1 MTDITTTG
9 CGKKSAVALGFFDGL
24 HLGHIEVIKRALA
37 KDGLCSVVFTFNNN
51 TMLPKFKERQDI
63 ISYELKREFLSKIGL
78 DCIFAP
84 DFADLRELCPKE
96 FVDEILVKKL
106 NAGFVAC
113 GYDFRFA
120 KGGSADAVDL
130 ARLCAERNIEVSVV
144 PAVKING
151 EPVSSTAIRRLIR
164 EGDIKAA
171 NELLGY
177 ELTYD
182 SEVIRGKQ
190 NGRKM
195 GFPTINQVLP
205 WDMVLPK
212 NGVYK
217 SWTILK
223 GHNFPSVTNI
233 GVKPTIAL
241 EAGEQRTPLMETHII
256 GYSGN
261 LYGQR
266 VRVIF
271 REYIREE
278 KRFDSMDKLAE
289 QLERDK
295 RAACSLSDYRRYC
308 SPN

>member
-1 MTDITTTG
+1 MKDITAIG
-9 CGKKSAVALGFFDGL
+9 CKEKSAVALGFFDGL

-37 KDGLCSVVFTFNNN
+37 KDELRSVVCTFNNK

-63 ISYELKREFLSKIGL
+63 ISYELKTDFLAKMGL
-78 DCIFAP
+78 DYIFAP
-84 DFADLRELCPKE
+84 DFADLRELSSEK
-96 FVDEILVKKL
+96 FVEEILVKKL

-120 KGGSADAVDL
+120 KGGSANAEDL
-130 ARLCAERNIEVSVV
+130 VKLCAQRGIEAAVV
-144 PAVKING
+144 PAVKAKG
-151 EPVSSTAIRRLIR
+151 EPVSSTVIRSLIK

-182 SEVIRGKQ
+182 SEVIKGKQ

-195 GFPTINQVLP
+195 GFPTINQIIP
-205 WDMVLPK
+205 EGMVSPK

-217 SWTILK
+217 SWTMIN
-223 GHNFPSVTNI
+223 GHNFPSITNI
-233 GVKPTIAL
+233 GIKPTIAL
-241 EAGEQRTPLMETHII
+241 EEGEQRVPLMETHII

-266 VRVIF
+266 VRVVF

-278 KRFDSMDKLAE
+278 KRFESMEKLAE
-289 QLERDK
+289 QLEKDK
-295 RAACSLSDYRRYC
+295 RAACSLSDYRRK
-308 SPN
+308 